1 MSSLKRNL
9 GYQTIYQ
16 IISTALPLI
25 TSPYL
30 SRVLGAS
37 KLGVF
42 SFTQSI
48 VGYFLLLSALG
59 TVNYGTRTIA
69 SCKHDKELLSKN
81 FFEIFIFQCL
91 TSIVSLGL
99 YSLYILFICKDNLII
114 AICQGVLLFGSLLDI
129 NWLFFGIENFK
140 VTVTR
145 NIIIRISTVVLILLL
160 VKSPNDLWVYTLL
173 MSAGTF
179 FSNAVLFYF
188 VPRVVKLSAVKNVSI
203 KGIIKHIKPNLVLFI
218 PLLAMSVFH
227 IMDKTMLGA
236 LSTYE
241 QTGFY
246 YNADKVINIP
256 IGIITGIGTV
266 MLPRATTMIEN
277 GKVKES
283 DDLFNFTVEMI
294 IAVSSA
300 MAFGIAAI
308 SREFTPFFFGD
319 GYDSCIILI
328 IVLAPVLIIKAMSQT
343 SRMQYLIPHR
353 KEKIFIQ
360 SVFIGAT
367 VNMLVNA
374 FLIPW
379 IGALGAVVGTLMA
392 ELVTCLWQYCMMK
405 KCLKFGNTLIKS
417 TIYLVFGVIM
427 YINVRLIANAI
438 ISFVSSTLIILFIEI
453 VLGGITYGVLCLFY
467 WRITKNMIFTSLLNR
482 VKQKF

>member
-1 MSSLKRNL
+1 MSNLKRNL

-16 IISTALPLI
+16 ILSTALPLV

-37 KLGVF
+37 NLGVF

-69 SCKHDKELLSKN
+69 SCKHDKEQLSIN
-81 FFEIFIFQCL
+81 FFEIFFLQCF
-91 TSIVSLGL
+91 TSIISLILYGL
-99 YSLYILFICKDNLII
+99 YIFFVCKENLIV
-114 AICQGVLLFGSLLDI
+114 AICQGILLLGSLFDI
-129 NWLFFGIENFK
+129 NWLFFGIEKFK
-140 VTVTR
+140 VIVAR
-145 NIIIRISTVVLILLL
+145 NMIIRISTVVLILIL
-160 VKSPNDLWVYTLL
+160 VKSPNDLWIYTLL
-173 MSAGTF
+173 MSAGTL
-179 FSNAVLFYF
+179 FSNALLFYF
-188 VPRVVKLSAVKNVSI
+188 IPQEIYFAAVRNVSI
-203 KGIIKHIKPNLVLFI
+203 KSIKRHVRPNLVLFL

-227 IMDKTMLGA
+227 ITDKTMLGA

-256 IGIITGIGTV
+256 NGIITGIGTV

-277 GKVKES
+277 GNIRES
-283 DDLFNFTVEMI
+283 NDLFNCTVEMM
-294 IAVSSA
+294 IAVSTA

-308 SREFTPFFFGD
+308 SREFTPFFFGY

-353 KEKIFIQ
+353 KERIFIQ
-360 SVFIGAT
+360 SVFIGAI
-367 VNMLVNA
+367 VNMLINA
-374 FLIPW
+374 CLIPW
-379 IGALGAVVGTLMA
+379 IGALGAVIGTLMA
-392 ELVTCLWQYCMMK
+392 ELVTCLWQYCSMK
-405 KCLKFGNTLIKS
+405 KYINFDNILFKMN
-417 TIYLVFGVIM
+417 IYLSFGLVMFFI
-427 YINVRLIANAI
+427 VRLIAN
-438 ISFVSSTLIILFIEI
+438 LIILILQSSFIIILIEI
-453 VLGGITYGVLCLFY
+453 TLGCIVYIALCLVY
-467 WRITKNMIFTSLLNR
+467 WRKTNNKIIVSL
-482 VKQKF
+482 FGH